1 MDIRGHQQERP
12 TAVVRDANLRD
23 REQNR
28 DSPQQELTSA
38 IRREQVPSS
47 AG

>member
-1 MDIRGHQQERP
+1 MDIRGHQQEWAA
-12 TAVVRDANLRD
+12 TVVRDANLRN